1 MFKFGDIFRFDGK
14 EYVFLAKIDGLVY
27 AAEILSDASG
37 RRILTLEAKRGEKK
51 NAGEIL
57 FCYVILQTEE
67 FKNRMAHLYGARD
80 GDANLQFDFTSS
92 SLEKDDLICMK
103 REIME
108 GPLPLIL
115 KEAVKGIDI
124 Q

>member
-1 MFKFGDIFRFDGK
+1 MFKFGDVFRYDGI

-27 AAEILSDASG
+27 AAEILNEVKG
-37 RRILTLEAKRGEKK
+37 RSILTLEARLGEKK
-51 NAGEIL
+51 KSGEIL

-67 FKNRMAHLYGARD
+67 FKNRMAHLHGAKD
-80 GDANLQFDFTSS
+80 GDANIQFDFTSA
-92 SLEKDDLICMK
+92 SLSNEDLVCMK

-115 KEAVKGIDI
+115 KEAIKDIDI